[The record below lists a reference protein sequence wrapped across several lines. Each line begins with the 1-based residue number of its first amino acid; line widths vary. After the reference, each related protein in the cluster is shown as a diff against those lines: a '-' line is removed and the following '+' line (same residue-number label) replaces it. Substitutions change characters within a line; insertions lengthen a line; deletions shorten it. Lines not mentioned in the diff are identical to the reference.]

1 MNLYHG
7 MWWRPWNP
15 VKRPHTGSA
24 HRSFLSLIK
33 FFLPCH
39 FSFVLWNWRSS
50 RSCSRQ
56 WLYSWMIYSQDCS
69 GHREWRRCLNS
80 LRIMK
85 IKRAIFLL
93 EPATAAAIEWRIV
106 MPLKTCAHVLFRMM
120 DIVSI
125 KRGLPF
131 HRCANGFLTNKIGQS
146 LRLHKKEWVKH
157 FTQLS
162 EHTAARCVNHG
173 NLFTFWFSVTVI

>member
-1 MNLYHG
+1 M
-7 MWWRPWNP
+7 
-15 VKRPHTGSA
+15 
-24 HRSFLSLIK
+24 SFLIRSLVLAVL
-33 FFLPCH
+33 LPAVVIQSNDL
-39 FSFVLWNWRSS
+39 FPGLR
-50 RSCSRQ
+50 
-56 WLYSWMIYSQDCS
+56 

-93 EPATAAAIEWRIV
+93 EQATAAAIELRIV
-106 MPLKTCAHVLFRMM
+106 TPLKTCAHVLLRMM
-120 DIVSI
+120 DMVSI

-162 EHTAARCVNHG
+162 EHTAARSWQFVYFMVFG
-173 NLFTFWFSVTVI
+173 YSDLSRSGAQFTKINK

>member
-1 MNLYHG
+1 M
-7 MWWRPWNP
+7 
-15 VKRPHTGSA
+15 
-24 HRSFLSLIK
+24 SFLIRSLVLAVL
-33 FFLPCH
+33 LPAVVIQLNDL
-39 FSFVLWNWRSS
+39 FPGLR
-50 RSCSRQ
+50 
-56 WLYSWMIYSQDCS
+56 

-93 EPATAAAIEWRIV
+93 EQATAAAIELRIV

-146 LRLHKKEWVKH
+146 LSHHCDCIRK
-157 FTQLS
+157 S
-162 EHTAARCVNHG
+162 ELNISHNCQSILLLGV
-173 NLFTFWFSVTVI
+173 

>member
-1 MNLYHG
+1 M
-7 MWWRPWNP
+7 
-15 VKRPHTGSA
+15 
-24 HRSFLSLIK
+24 
-33 FFLPCH
+33 LPAVVIQLNDL
-39 FSFVLWNWRSS
+39 FPGLR
-50 RSCSRQ
+50 
-56 WLYSWMIYSQDCS
+56 

-93 EPATAAAIEWRIV
+93 EPATAAAIELR
-106 MPLKTCAHVLFRMM
+106 MPLKTCAHVLFCMM

-146 LRLHKKEWVKH
+146 LRLHKKE
-157 FTQLS
+157 
-162 EHTAARCVNHG
+162 
-173 NLFTFWFSVTVI
+173 